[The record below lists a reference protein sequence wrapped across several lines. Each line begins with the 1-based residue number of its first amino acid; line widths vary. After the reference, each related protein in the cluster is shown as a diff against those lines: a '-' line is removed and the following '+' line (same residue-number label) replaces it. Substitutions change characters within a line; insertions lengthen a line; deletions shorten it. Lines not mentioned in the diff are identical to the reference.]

1 MAQESS
7 TESVV
12 SFARKELAGSRLACL
27 GLTSGAPARIAGR
40 LTGLT
45 DGRALVGPS
54 DLLMPRG
61 LLEPN
66 EAELGRTQY
75 FLTADLREQLMS
87 WWLAVK
93 VGARVPSWDI
103 AATCTIDERKG
114 LLLVEAKA
122 HDQEPDASGKREGNP
137 ENHER
142 IAAAIAAANDG
153 LNAVVPGWNLS
164 RDRCYQLSNRFAWG
178 WKLATLGVPVVLVF
192 LGIIGADEMAT
203 GGRRSFQTSDEWRR
217 LLLDHSERVV
227 PARVWGTHIDVN
239 GTPLFPVI
247 RSVRQEFTIE

>member
-1 MAQESS
+1 
-7 TESVV
+7 
-12 SFARKELAGSRLACL
+12 
-27 GLTSGAPARIAGR
+27 
-40 LTGLT
+40 
-45 DGRALVGPS
+45 
-54 DLLMPRG
+54 MPRG

-66 EAELGRTQY
+66 EAELGRTQE
-75 FLTADLREQLMS
+75 FLTADPREQLMS

-93 VGARVPSWDI
+93 AGARVPNWDI
-103 AATCTIDERKG
+103 AATCAIEGRKG

-122 HDQEPDASGKREGNP
+122 HDQEPDASGKKEGNP

-142 IAAAIAAANDG
+142 IAGAITAAKDG

-164 RDRCYQLSNRFAWG
+164 RDRCYQLSNRFAWC

-192 LGIIGADEMAT
+192 AGVLGADEMSY

-217 LLLDHSERVV
+217 LLLDHAEGVV
-227 PARVWGTHIDVN
+227 PASVWGTRIDVN
-239 GTPLFPVI
+239 GTPLFPLI